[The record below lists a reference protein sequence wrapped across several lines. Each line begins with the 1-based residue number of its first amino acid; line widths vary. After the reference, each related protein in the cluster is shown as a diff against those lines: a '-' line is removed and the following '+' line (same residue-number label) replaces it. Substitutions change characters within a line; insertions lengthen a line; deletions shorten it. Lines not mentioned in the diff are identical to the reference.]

1 MLSGHQFKFYEHP
14 PPAFTARAS
23 GINLQAGT
31 EAGEVDAGGPV
42 TGGTELTITFDP
54 VAAAAIYRARARERA
69 RALGVEP
76 RALAATDE
84 ALAPFFALEAELVG
98 RAINQSRCAVGAPP
112 YTVPTNLSR
121 TSIVCPVPYKPS
133 ATTLPLSVSLNGQ
146 QLFPNPNPNPNPD
159 PNPNPAQHARAHHR
173 HLRRL
178 PCGHARA
185 RPARAQVLRQRG
197 QPEP

>member
-121 TSIVCPVPYKPS
+121 TSIVCPVPYKPE

-146 QLFPNPNPNPNPD
+146 QLFPNPNPKPKP
-159 PNPNPAQHARAHHR
+159 
-173 HLRRL
+173 
-178 PCGHARA
+178 
-185 RPARAQVLRQRG
+185 
-197 QPEP
+197 